1 LCGEIPPFSAIPLS
15 TRDEAQRIA
24 VNVAKQPELLRKG
37 VTRELFQFPKIG
49 ALRSAQ
55 RSNLVLMIQ
64 NIDSKFVDG
73 WV

>member
-1 LCGEIPPFSAIPLS
+1 MLPLRIS
-15 TRDEAQRIA
+15 GCRRNEAARGHGNPLT
-24 VNVAKQPELLRKG
+24 VLPLRKG

-49 ALRSAQ
+49 ALQSAQ